1 MILQQPTTNIFY
13 KLNLKLIFIIVAL
26 QVFGLIVLYSASY
39 NNVKLGLEM
48 IFWKQLTWL
57 TIGWVVFFI
66 FTFIQP
72 KLFFKLAYPLYF
84 LNIALLVFTLTEGV
98 SFYGAKRWI
107 KIGIFYLQS
116 SEIMKLSIILALAKL
131 LSTYNIHNSLNFKQ
145 LIKPSILL
153 CLPFLLIMKQPDLG
167 TALIILSIGASM
179 LIFFTLEHK
188 VIIITGI
195 SVLICIPL
203 AWNFVLKPYQKKRII
218 TFVQPY
224 KDPKGIGYN
233 SIQSQIAIGSGQL
246 IGKGFTKGT
255 QSQLHFIPERHS
267 DFIFSVLS
275 EEFGFWG
282 ACLCLL
288 LFFLLFSIC
297 LQIAV
302 TSLSGFSSLCIV
314 GIVSFIFWQVFI
326 NIGMVTGILPIVG
339 TPLPFFSYGG
349 SSIISISAALG
360 ILSSISYHMRIF

>member
-1 MILQQPTTNIFY
+1 MILQQPTTNILY
-13 KLNLKLIFIIVAL
+13 RLNLKLIFIIIAL
-26 QVFGLIVLYSASY
+26 QVFGLIALYSASY
-39 NNVKLGLEM
+39 NSLKVGLEM
-48 IFWKQLTWL
+48 IFWKQLIWL
-57 TIGWVVFFI
+57 FIGWIFFFI

-72 KLFFKLAYPLYF
+72 KFFFKLAYPLYF
-84 LNIALLVFTLTEGV
+84 FNILLLIITLKEGV
-98 SFYGAKRWI
+98 SFYGAKRWL
-107 KIGIFYLQS
+107 KIFFFYLQS
-116 SEIMKLSIILALAKL
+116 SEIMKLSIVLVLAKL
-131 LSTYNIHNSLNFKQ
+131 LSTYNINSSLNFKQ
-145 LIKPSILL
+145 LIKPLILL
-153 CLPFLLIMKQPDLG
+153 FLPFLLIMKQPDLG

-179 LIFFTLEHK
+179 LIFFKLEYK
-188 VIIITGI
+188 IIIITGI
-195 SVLICIPL
+195 SLLICTPL
-203 AWNFVLKPYQKKRII
+203 AWNFVLKPYQQKRII
-218 TFVQPY
+218 TFIQPN

-233 SIQSQIAIGSGQL
+233 SMQSQIAIGSGQL
-246 IGKGFTKGT
+246 TGKGFKKGT

-282 ACLCLL
+282 SCLCLL
-288 LFFLLFSIC
+288 LFLLLFFTC

-349 SSIISISAALG
+349 SSILSISAALG